1 MDLVVKRF
9 DGLTLAELYEIL
21 KIRVAVFVVE

>member
-1 MDLVVKRF
+1 MELVVKRF

-21 KIRVAVFVVE
+21 TKKHPSAGC